1 MAPRKKT
8 RPYHHGD
15 LRETLIAA
23 AAEIIEQGGMASF
36 TLREC
41 ARRAGVSHA
50 APANH
55 FASTEDLLA
64 EVAAR
69 GFERFVAAL
78 DKAADAEA
86 VQSADQRLMAMGR
99 AYIAFA
105 RANPGVYGLM
115 FRNARAFARSEHLMR
130 ASAAAWN
137 QLHEMV
143 MQVTGENRDATR
155 HKAAHV
161 WAVVHGVASLL
172 IDGRLPGG
180 DPERLIAISV
190 ASIPAAIKAVG
201 SG

>member
-1 MAPRKKT
+1 MATRKKT

-15 LRETLIAA
+15 LRETLISAA
-23 AAEIIEQGGMASF
+23 TDIIDAGGVTSF

-55 FASTEDLLA
+55 FASAEDLLA

-69 GFERFVAAL
+69 GFERFVSCLDQAAG
-78 DKAADAEA
+78 EA
-86 VQSADQRLMAMGR
+86 GPGPEQRLMAMGR
-99 AYIAFA
+99 AYVAFA
-105 RANPGVYGLM
+105 RGNPGVYGLM
-115 FRNARAFARSEHLMR
+115 FRNARAFAKSEHLMQ

-137 QLHEMV
+137 QLHGLV
-143 MQVTGENRDATR
+143 MQVTGESREATR

-161 WAVVHGVASLL
+161 WALVHGVASLL
-172 IDGRLPGG
+172 IDGRLPG
-180 DPERLIAISV
+180 DPEQLIGLSV
-190 ASIPAAIKAVG
+190 GSVPAAIKAVG